1 MTSSTSNVSKTQV
14 SIRHLGF
21 VVLLSLMVLNTLVS
35 KSFANDLESIQNLIK
50 QTQAALEQNLEASER
65 LQQELKLAE
74 LEIAKTATELNQ
86 TDRSLKDIKEEM
98 NKLEAERS
106 RLLKGIEEQQGLLA
120 NQLKSAYMAGD
131 YDFAKMLFNQEDAGR
146 FERVLTYYQYLNNA
160 RKGQI
165 DEFRG
170 IVEALAK
177 VELELRDKEVTL
189 NGLLAEQKSQ
199 ADKLRGQ
206 QQARHVKLQSL
217 DAQIKTDTARVRTL
231 QQEERSLL
239 NAIEQ
244 AEIAAQARARAQ
256 EESEAA
262 LEIEL
267 NGLQSLKGKLNR
279 PTAGR
284 MRALFGKR
292 RQGQVRWKG
301 VIFTSEQGV
310 PVQAVHDGK
319 VLYADWLKGFGLVT
333 IVDHGEGFM
342 TVYGRNQAL
351 LKEPGQNVLAGE
363 TIGLVGN
370 SGGQAST
377 GLYFELRHKGK
388 ALNPSQWL
396 KRS

>member
-1 MTSSTSNVSKTQV
+1 MFKLTSTMRKTQV
-14 SIRHLGF
+14 SLRDLGF
-21 VVLLSLMVLNTLVS
+21 VVLLSLIATAS
-35 KSFANDLESIQNLIK
+35 ITKKSHANDLESIQNLIK
-50 QTQAALEQNLEASER
+50 QTQAALTQNLEASER

-74 LEIAKTATELNQ
+74 LEIAKTATQLNQ
-86 TDRSLKDIKEEM
+86 TDRSLTNTRLEM
-98 NKLEAERS
+98 QKLEEERT
-106 RLLKGIEEQQGLLA
+106 RLRKGIEEQQALLA

-146 FERVLTYYQYLNNA
+146 FERVLTYYQYLNKA
-160 RKGQI
+160 RKSQI

-170 IVEALAK
+170 IVQALES

-189 NGLLAEQKSQ
+189 DQLLSAQKSQ

-206 QQARHVKLQSL
+206 QQARHIKLQTL
-217 DAQIKTDTARVRTL
+217 DTQIKTDTARVKTL

-239 NAIEQ
+239 DAIEQ

-256 EESEAA
+256 EEVSENV
-262 LEIEL
+262 EIVL
-267 NGLQSLKGKLNR
+267 NGLKSLKGKLDR
-279 PTAGR
+279 PTAGK

-333 IVDHGEGFM
+333 IVDHGEGYM

-351 LKEPGQNVLAGE
+351 LKEPGQTVLAGE

-396 KRS
+396 RR

>member
-1 MTSSTSNVSKTQV
+1 MRKTQV
-14 SIRHLGF
+14 SLRDLGF
-21 VVLLSLMVLNTLVS
+21 VVLLSLIATAS
-35 KSFANDLESIQNLIK
+35 ITKKSHANDLESIQNLIK
-50 QTQAALEQNLEASER
+50 QTQAALTQNLEASER

-74 LEIAKTATELNQ
+74 LEIAKTATQLNQ
-86 TDRSLKDIKEEM
+86 TDRSLTNTRLEM
-98 NKLEAERS
+98 QKLEEERT
-106 RLLKGIEEQQGLLA
+106 RLRKGIEEQQALLA

-146 FERVLTYYQYLNNA
+146 FERVLTYYQYLNKA
-160 RKGQI
+160 RKSQI

-170 IVEALAK
+170 IVQALES

-189 NGLLAEQKSQ
+189 DQLLSAQKSQ

-206 QQARHVKLQSL
+206 QQARHIKLQTL
-217 DAQIKTDTARVRTL
+217 DTQIKTDTARVKTL

-239 NAIEQ
+239 DAIEQ

-256 EESEAA
+256 EEVSENV
-262 LEIEL
+262 EIVL
-267 NGLQSLKGKLNR
+267 NGLKSLKGKLDR
-279 PTAGR
+279 PTAGK

-333 IVDHGEGFM
+333 IVDHGEGYM

-351 LKEPGQNVLAGE
+351 LKEPGQTVLAGE

-396 KRS
+396 RR

>member
-1 MTSSTSNVSKTQV
+1 MYLRPFLFTKTQAIQNCLGFIVFVSLITSS
-14 SIRHLGF
+14 IIA
-21 VVLLSLMVLNTLVS
+21 NTAS
-35 KSFANDLESIQNLIK
+35 ANDLESIQSLIK

-86 TDRSLKDIKEEM
+86 TDRSLSETRKEVA
-98 NKLEAERS
+98 NLEKERS
-106 RLLKGIEEQQGLLA
+106 NLRSAIKEQQGLLA
-120 NQLKSAYMAGD
+120 SQLKSAYMAGD
-131 YDFAKMLFNQEDAGR
+131 YDFAKMLFNQDDAGR
-146 FERVLTYYQYLNNA
+146 FERVLTYYQYLNKA
-160 RKGQI
+160 RKNQI

-170 IVEALAK
+170 IVQALEQ
-177 VELELRDKEVTL
+177 VEQQLRAKEVTL
-189 NGLLAEQKSQ
+189 NQFLAEQKNQ

-206 QQARHVKLQSL
+206 QQARHLKLQLL
-217 DAQIKTDTARVRTL
+217 DAQIKTDTARVRAL

-239 NAIEQ
+239 DAIEQ
-244 AEIAAQARARAQ
+244 AEIAAQQRAQ
-256 EESEAA
+256 AQKQA
-262 LEIEL
+262 NQLADIEL
-267 NGLQSLKGKLNR
+267 TGLEALKGKLSR
-279 PTAGR
+279 PTAGK

-333 IVDHGEGFM
+333 IVDHGEGYM

-351 LKEPGQNVLAGE
+351 LKQPGQNVFAGE

-396 KRS
+396 GR

>member
-1 MTSSTSNVSKTQV
+1 MRKTQV
-14 SIRHLGF
+14 SLRDLGF
-21 VVLLSLMVLNTLVS
+21 VVLLSLIATAS
-35 KSFANDLESIQNLIK
+35 ITKKSHANDLESIQNLIK
-50 QTQAALEQNLEASER
+50 QTQAALTQNLEASER

-74 LEIAKTATELNQ
+74 LEIAKTATQLNQ
-86 TDRSLKDIKEEM
+86 TDRSLTNTRLEM
-98 NKLEAERS
+98 QKLEEERT
-106 RLLKGIEEQQGLLA
+106 RLRKGIEEQQALLA

-146 FERVLTYYQYLNNA
+146 FERVLTYYQYLNKA
-160 RKGQI
+160 RKSQI

-170 IVEALAK
+170 IVQALES

-189 NGLLAEQKSQ
+189 DQLLSAQKSQ

-206 QQARHVKLQSL
+206 QQARHIKLQTL
-217 DAQIKTDTARVRTL
+217 DTQIKTDTARVKTL

-239 NAIEQ
+239 DAIEQ

-256 EESEAA
+256 EEVSENV
-262 LEIEL
+262 EIVL
-267 NGLQSLKGKLNR
+267 NGLKSLKGKLDR
-279 PTAGR
+279 PTAGK

-333 IVDHGEGFM
+333 IVDHGEGYM

-351 LKEPGQNVLAGE
+351 LKEPGQTVLAGE

-370 SGGQAST
+370 SGGQVST

-396 KRS
+396 RR